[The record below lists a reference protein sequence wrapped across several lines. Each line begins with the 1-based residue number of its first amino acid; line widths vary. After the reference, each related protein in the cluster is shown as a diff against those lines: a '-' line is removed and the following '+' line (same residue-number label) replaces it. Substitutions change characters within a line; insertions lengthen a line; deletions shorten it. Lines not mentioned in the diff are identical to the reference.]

1 MDSLENFNVA
11 SLPVGEVLKK
21 SSTNSVPSLT
31 NGAILKC
38 ESQKIII
45 LELIDKKIKLT
56 VKDSLLDKIEA
67 TTELD
72 INNSTELQKI
82 IAEMNLQINNN

>member
-1 MDSLENFNVA
+1 MNSLERFNVA
-11 SLPVGEVLKK
+11 SLNVGEVLRK
-21 SSTNSVPSLT
+21 TLAGAIPSLA

-45 LELIDKKIKLT
+45 LELVDKKIKLT

-72 INNSTELQKI
+72 VNNSTELQKI